1 LVTDDHQGGKGA
13 KEMEASDYF
22 EIVSAEDSVFHFR
35 VKGFWTDEVLAHI
48 GTQFL
53 DRIEQG
59 VDSMEGEKFL
69 LLVDTTEFKP
79 PSQKVREVM
88 THVMMYARERN
99 LYKTVEVMP
108 SAITRIAVQQ
118 AAKESGKDDF
128 RIVVSSLEEA
138 WERIN
143 ELKQEL

>member
-1 LVTDDHQGGKGA
+1 
-13 KEMEASDYF
+13 MEASDYF
-22 EIVSAEDSVFHFR
+22 EIVSTEDRVFHFR
-35 VKGFWTDEVLAHI
+35 VMGFWTDEVLAQI

-59 VDSMEGEKFL
+59 VDSMGGEKFL

-88 THVMMYARERN
+88 TKVMVYARERN
-99 LYKTVEVMP
+99 LYKTVEIMP

-118 AAKESGKDDF
+118 AAQETGKDDF
-128 RIVVSSLEEA
+128 RVVVSSVEEA
-138 WERIN
+138 WEKID